1 MVGPLADRENCAV
14 DGISRKEGKD
24 VGVGGDGR
32 VRRLLPLSLSLSRG
46 RTDADGPSS
55 RHPAVSVDLSLP
67 SPVPLIPQGASP
79 TQPSSAKEGCGSFTY
94 FSLGFPPVRVDAQ
107 HISEAKSSLVE
118 ISSGQKNARLDR
130 PPSASEVPE
139 AFRKVLSSPE
149 SPEIRLLLLSS
160 DSESRSLVS
169 GLSPLPL
176 P

>member
-1 MVGPLADRENCAV
+1 MDH
-14 DGISRKEGKD
+14 
-24 VGVGGDGR
+24 
-32 VRRLLPLSLSLSRG
+32 SLIL
-46 RTDADGPSS
+46 
-55 RHPAVSVDLSLP
+55 VSVFLP
-67 SPVPLIPQGASP
+67 
-79 TQPSSAKEGCGSFTY
+79 C
-94 FSLGFPPVRVDAQ
+94 VDAQ

-149 SPEIRLLLLSS
+149 SPEIRLLLLLSS

>member
-1 MVGPLADRENCAV
+1 MLELEEMEECADSYLFLSLVGGRTRTAPPLA
-14 DGISRKEGKD
+14 IL
-24 VGVGGDGR
+24 
-32 VRRLLPLSLSLSRG
+32 RLVWTSLC
-46 RTDADGPSS
+46 P
-55 RHPAVSVDLSLP
+55 LP
-67 SPVPLIPQGASP
+67 SRLFPKGHLPHNRGLLR
-79 TQPSSAKEGCGSFTY
+79 KEGCGSFTY

-149 SPEIRLLLLSS
+149 SPEIRLLLLLSS